1 MECIVCI
8 SVNISA
14 KCETDLIILQFLY
27 KWKGAGV
34 ERMWRAVTG
43 TCIGVWTKVPLH
55 QV

>member
-34 ERMWRAVTG
+34 ERM
-43 TCIGVWTKVPLH
+43 
-55 QV
+55 